1 MLNIE
6 FDRSFRATGNGVV
19 TWCDVGCRNSS
30 EQFQDTTDSA
40 MCSRAPLNCVI
51 GSFAVVDVLWEY
63 WGCWLVGEDW
73 IGGVGLDCHL
83 FRDFGYV
90 MSERDFHEGCFP

>member
-1 MLNIE
+1 MREVANLCV
-6 FDRSFRATGNGVV
+6 ALLL
-19 TWCDVGCRNSS
+19 
-30 EQFQDTTDSA
+30 
-40 MCSRAPLNCVI
+40 MCYGSI
-51 GSFAVVDVLWEY
+51 G
-63 WGCWLVGEDW
+63 GCWLVGEDW